1 MARTPRNRQHR
12 PSGFAQ
18 AAQADRPTEVV
29 AKASSAATATVVRR
43 ALQDSPSPHLPSPIS
58 VSSPSSSHQAAAAA
72 SENRPHVKS
81 AISPIY
87 GKRTFATVTPAPA
100 KASSP
105 VRSDGLIRALLLYGV
120 ASLILL
126 LVLIGELHRA
136 HVASLVS
143 DPGSQQRHPRYSHN
157 QQGGSKQQHN
167 QHKNQQQQQQHPWH
181 ARIRHG
187 MFQRNPSDH
196 PHSHSLSPSLSHSHS
211 HSLPDAESASDKAAG
226 AGGSEPSRHAL
237 NPASLSD
244 WLQAH
249 GWRIS
254 NPLADPSF
262 REQDEEEEEGGW
274 GQLIQEQQAGQGK
287 GRSAA
292 AGDGDGDS
300 GGGGDG
306 AAVGGRKSGAAASS
320 QASPSPADS
329 IPADANATFLRLL
342 QQQGDYACALWLHNA
357 CYAFN
362 PLFHSV
368 PVANHEFEKIML
380 RERITDRHV
389 GVWFW
394 KDPRYDLSRLNLSE
408 NICTGRAAL
417 PPLRREHFSSA
428 DGRDLPELTARVGP
442 FVHASDAEL
451 FFLHGRPPPDLVG
464 AAAGNPF
471 SVSNT
476 SGSST
481 SSSSSSSSSSSNS
494 RTIEQILQP
503 TRLPYSSYAISLE
516 QPEQWVDAGVV
527 SLRDGHL
534 GHFVEFVGG
543 MTEVA
548 RHLPRDGDAD
558 DLQAV
563 LFFPSGA
570 GVSRWVAAAGAVAMR
585 GPEALKEFQGTRGP
599 RAMAQPGSRAGLPH
613 PDGSTP
619 AAGAAGDTAGLIH
632 SAGKAAG
639 IAYTAGAAHTAASP
653 AVMVGR
659 DWTHTTCFRDVF
671 FPLSVAHTPSS
682 ADLFRLW
689 VAQGVGLGPTLKA
702 QQADPRIWTDEI
714 ERRRG
719 GGRGDASG
727 GRGRDGE
734 ARTDDAGGRK
744 VTRGGKRDGNVETA
758 GKGRKEKKKNRE
770 EEKGNEGRR
779 GKSGQGGEEGKGVFG
794 KQQGDARKGVK
805 RGEKAATGK
814 VPTVKQHAGVSSASK
829 GVVRARL
836 ASHQKRHLL
845 QVQAW
850 SQSSSSSSSSRDL
863 QLMRRLKAEGST
875 LSSREQQQQQQESSR
890 GGGKGRGGRQIAYQ
904 ITVVERKGVRTISNF
919 RAMASLLRAV
929 FPRLPVKVVSLEA
942 MPFAAQVRAMHR
954 TALLVSMHGASMANV
969 VLLQRGAAA
978 LEIMPFMWHYG
989 AYKRIALRFGVRYF
1003 MWRNEHRNLSS
1014 YTDNCLDANGFS
1026 QWQAAKCHT
1035 VTACRACIRDK
1046 VVTEVHLGELRSVLL
1061 AAREVVDQWE
1071 LRRGTS
1077 FVELP
1082 DESTAAE
1089 S

>member
-1 MARTPRNRQHR
+1 
-12 PSGFAQ
+12 
-18 AAQADRPTEVV
+18 
-29 AKASSAATATVVRR
+29 
-43 ALQDSPSPHLPSPIS
+43 L
-58 VSSPSSSHQAAAAA
+58 
-72 SENRPHVKS
+72 
-81 AISPIY
+81 
-87 GKRTFATVTPAPA
+87 
-100 KASSP
+100 
-105 VRSDGLIRALLLYGV
+105 
-120 ASLILL
+120 
-126 LVLIGELHRA
+126 
-136 HVASLVS
+136 
-143 DPGSQQRHPRYSHN
+143 
-157 QQGGSKQQHN
+157 
-167 QHKNQQQQQQHPWH
+167 
-181 ARIRHG
+181 
-187 MFQRNPSDH
+187 
-196 PHSHSLSPSLSHSHS
+196 
-211 HSLPDAESASDKAAG
+211 AAG
-226 AGGSEPSRHAL
+226 AWVAHQQPPGGPQLPRA
-237 NPASLSD
+237 
-244 WLQAH
+244 
-249 GWRIS
+249 GR
-254 NPLADPSF
+254 
-262 REQDEEEEEGGW
+262 GGGGGRV

-714 ERRRG
+714 ERVG
-719 GGRGDASG
+719 GA
-727 GRGRDGE
+727 RDGE

-770 EEKGNEGRR
+770 EEKGNEG
-779 GKSGQGGEEGKGVFG
+779 EG
-794 KQQGDARKGVK
+794 
-805 RGEKAATGK
+805 
-814 VPTVKQHAGVSSASK
+814 AS
-829 GVVRARL
+829 RARE
-836 ASHQKRHLL
+836 
-845 QVQAW
+845 
-850 SQSSSSSSSSRDL
+850 SSSSSSSSRDL